1 MHNYYDCACA
11 MSIIFH
17 VKVPYKSEMKS
28 FTVHTPQRKK
38 CIKCITRRSH
48 VSLVSSVINSPST
61 SKRIMSELVCKIKS
75 EMKVLNSAKHDSI
88 LRYVLSLQN

>member
-1 MHNYYDCACA
+1 MTVLYMIARA
-11 MSIIFH
+11 MSIIFQ
-17 VKVPYKSEMKS
+17 VKVPYKSGMKS

-38 CIKCITRRSH
+38 CIKRITRRSH

-61 SKRIMSELVCKIKS
+61 SKRIVSELACKIKS

-88 LRYVLSLQN
+88 LRYV